1 MYFQARIFALKK
13 SNQSHKI
20 SWFMLLIADKS
31 LSDTPSTDG
40 ANECIFCTSL
50 DLEGIYIFICLL
62 YVGEK
67 DCSHITPRHS
77 RAVE

>member
-20 SWFMLLIADKS
+20 SWFILLIADKR

-50 DLEGIYIFICLL
+50 DLEGIYIYLSVC
-62 YVGEK
+62 YM
-67 DCSHITPRHS
+67 
-77 RAVE
+77 